1 MAQSAIARRVRLAF
15 ISSLAL
21 GACNHWPGQSPPGQP
36 ASAAPSGPRATADLT
51 DANIAAILLAA
62 NNTDISYARLAPSRA
77 QSQAVKDF
85 AERMLTDHTN
95 VNQAVTD
102 LLGRIDLNP
111 EDDKISL
118 DFRDESANKRDILR
132 ELDGRAF
139 DSTYVKNEVDYH
151 VKLLGAIDT
160 VLLPSARNPQLKQLI
175 ANIRPA
181 VVAHLGH
188 ARQIQGAMK

>member
-36 ASAAPSGPRATADLT
+36 AAAASSGPRATADLT